1 MKDKI
6 SEKEEIKNEIKGN
19 CSDKSRRKKNM
30 GDGGAIYGMG
40 LIGALIYFIQHA
52 STFAEG
58 VLGVL
63 KAIFWPG
70 ILIYKVLEY
79 LKM

>member
-1 MKDKI
+1 M
-6 SEKEEIKNEIKGN
+6 KEEIHDSTEVQDKG
-19 CSDKSRRKKNM
+19 KSKYRKYYRSGNM
-30 GDGGAIYGMG
+30 GDGGAIYGMAF
-40 LIGALIYFIQHA
+40 IGALVYFIQHA
-52 STFAEG
+52 TTFTEG

-70 ILIYKVLEY
+70 VLIYKVLEY